1 MTMWRLILHGNE
13 KYPYPLSIE
22 TDDGSKWIARDGFVS
37 SLDAA
42 RLIAAAP
49 ELRDKVIK
57 LEQELII
64 EKKALESVCAD
75 REQLRE
81 EALAKFPREH
91 RMQQEIERLRAARN
105 ELKSIVDAQ
114 AEDEGLWFVAQTAP
128 EAYLQAANTET
139 NKIKPPKKGQHIKV
153 RFLD

>member
-81 EALAKFPREH
+81 EALAKFPR
-91 RMQQEIERLRAARN
+91 AAAGG
-105 ELKSIVDAQ
+105 SQ
-114 AEDEGLWFVAQTAP
+114 
-128 EAYLQAANTET
+128 
-139 NKIKPPKKGQHIKV
+139 
-153 RFLD
+153 